1 MLQNRKESL
10 LAIAFILII
19 GTFTT
24 NGLLD
29 RTLGIILAMLVFII
43 SELFTCYK
51 MKQRND
57 NWIKEAVLGTLLTLV
72 LFYLLFFHQA

>member
-57 NWIKEAVLGTLLTLV
+57 NWIKEAVFGTLLTLV